1 MFGMR
6 SQRRIS
12 PHLKASSKYSKN
24 TCLHSKNQIKN
35 SIKPKM
41 KKIIMNDQPTLVDKL
56 QREQTVK
63 NIASNLML
71 CSPPLVLGIHGDW
84 GAGKTSFLR
93 QLQYHLDGKTDSPH
107 AEKPT
112 GLKGGAYEK
121 NIVTVWFD
129 AWRYQYEQVPIV
141 ALLQTIRDEL
151 SFFAKVK
158 NKTSKLSS
166 ISISSIL
173 SSITDITKIIQIE
186 GLSKTITQ
194 HGEQWEKAHLAER
207 LQTDNIRKTL
217 EQAISELLGNNNRRI
232 VIFIDDLD
240 RCDGEM
246 ATKLLDS
253 LKVYLDINNCIFVLG
268 VNQQAVQDAIS
279 SKLGSDNSKKASAY
293 LEKICQN
300 VWRLPLIK
308 EPSKLLC
315 QWIQDDAI
323 SISLNTIL
331 IGTGE
336 ADLQLLPPN
345 PRKLKGLA
353 NLINRN
359 TDGLYNLLKSL
370 ENSNSLDPLNEN
382 HINTLKMWVITLY
395 SYQYFSDFFI
405 KWRYSP
411 GLYDI
416 LKQWIL
422 GEINQREYFQDI
434 ILPNSYQALRDTPTP
449 AHQATSNFP
458 DPGDSHV
465 LWIAGMIA
473 EMPLTIR
480 GDDFIPFLRTVK

>member
-1 MFGMR
+1 
-6 SQRRIS
+6 
-12 PHLKASSKYSKN
+12 
-24 TCLHSKNQIKN
+24 
-35 SIKPKM
+35 
-41 KKIIMNDQPTLVDKL
+41 MNDQPTLVDRL
-56 QREQTVK
+56 DREQTVK
-63 NIASNLML
+63 NIAQDLQMCN
-71 CSPPLVLGIHGDW
+71 PPLVLGIHGDW

-93 QLQYHLDGKTDSPH
+93 QLQYHLDGKTDSTNT
-107 AEKPT
+107 EKPIT
-112 GLKGGAYEK
+112 LKGSAYDGK
-121 NIVTVWFD
+121 IVTVWFD

-141 ALLQTIRDEL
+141 ALLQTIRDQL
-151 SFFAKVK
+151 GIFAKTK
-158 NKTSKLSS
+158 NKTKKLSS

-186 GLSKTITQ
+186 GLSKTIKQ
-194 HGEQWEKAHLAER
+194 HGEQWEKAHLEER
-207 LQTDNIRKTL
+207 LQTDNIRRTL
-217 EQAISELLGNNNRRI
+217 EQAISELLGNNNRKI

-268 VNQQAVQDAIS
+268 LNQQAVQDAIS
-279 SKLGSDNSKKASAY
+279 SKLGNDNSKKASAY

-300 VWRLPLIK
+300 VWRLPLVK

-315 QWIQDDAI
+315 HWIQNSEIGIA
-323 SISLNTIL
+323 LNTIL
-331 IGTGE
+331 IGTGDV
-336 ADLQLLPPN
+336 DLQLLPPN
-345 PRKLKGLA
+345 PRKLKGFA

-359 TDGLYNLLKSL
+359 TNEFYKLLQTIERSR
-370 ENSNSLDPLNEN
+370 SLDPLNEN
-382 HINTLKMWVITLY
+382 HIITLKMWLIALY
-395 SYQYFSDFFI
+395 FYQYFSDFFI

-411 GLYDI
+411 ALYDV
-416 LKQWIL
+416 LRQWVL
-422 GEINQREYFQDI
+422 GEIKEREHFQDI